1 MASTLRAVTIV
12 ACLLSQVQYVQSKIC
27 YESNGFESTSY
38 YDCQP
43 DAAVSACCR
52 PGDICY
58 TNGLCHPGP
67 DVQQGITPWYWH
79 GCTDPTFRDP
89 SCFSACFA
97 ITGDGVNSCP
107 TYGPNKWCC
116 YGLGGCDCQNSSLVV
131 SALAG
136 SIITTIDLGVTS
148 ISSTKTTKTKATT
161 TPSSASTTTPTTSPS
176 TTAGKETTTGGG
188 ATAGET
194 TGKTAG
200 ETAGQTAGATPT
212 ETPTSEKSK
221 SNALPIGVGVGVGG
235 AAAIAIAGLIFFFM
249 RRRKQQV
256 AAAQMIGPEPKYT
269 AATQGPQYE
278 MPARG
283 GNAAELPSAPR
294 PIEYYQELP
303 AER

>member
-1 MASTLRAVTIV
+1 MASTLRAVTLV
-12 ACLLSQVQYVQSKIC
+12 ACLLSQVQHVQSKIC

-38 YDCQP
+38 YDCAP

-67 DVQQGITPWYWH
+67 DAEQGITPWYWH
-79 GCTDPTFRDP
+79 GCTDPTFQDP

-97 ITGDGVNSCP
+97 VTGDGVYSCP
-107 TYGPNKWCC
+107 NQGPNKWCC
-116 YGLGGCDCQNSSLVV
+116 YGLGGCDCNNSTQVV

-136 SIITTIDLGVTS
+136 SIITTIDFGVTS
-148 ISSTKTTKTKATT
+148 ISSTKTTKTTATT
-161 TPSSASTTTPTTSPS
+161 TPTSDSTTTTTTPPT
-176 TTAGKETTTGGG
+176 TTAGKETTTDGG
-188 ATAGET
+188 AAAGET
-194 TGKTAG
+194 TG
-200 ETAGQTAGATPT
+200 QTAGTTPT

-269 AATQGPQYE
+269 AAAQVPQYE

-283 GNAAELPSAPR
+283 GNASELPAAPH